1 MDFSFPP
8 AVLPAYIH
16 LSLVSSP
23 SHPQAPMR
31 GPPRLVVL
39 LRLKLRI
46 RGTRLN
52 ASRALAFKPYQTG
65 VFFFSLILHILPA
78 YAYPNH

>member
-1 MDFSFPP
+1 
-8 AVLPAYIH
+8 
-16 LSLVSSP
+16 
-23 SHPQAPMR
+23 MR
-31 GPPRLVVL
+31 GPPRHVVL